1 MKFRATIQLDGKTA
15 TGIVVP
21 DEVMAAFGPGKRPP
35 VVVTIKGHTYRSTVG
50 SMRGV
55 SKIPISAE
63 NRKSAG
69 VAAGDQVDVEV
80 ELDTE
85 PREVTAPLDL
95 AEALKGEA
103 DAGRFFEGLSTSH
116 KKAYVAWIESA
127 KKAETR
133 ERRVAEAVTMLRE
146 GRTR

>member
-1 MKFRATIQLDGKTA
+1 MKFRARIQLDGKTA

-21 DEVMAAFGPGKRPP
+21 DEVMAALGPGKRPP
-35 VVVTIKGHTYRSTVG
+35 VVVTIKGHTYRSAVG

-63 NRKSAG
+63 NRKSAR
-69 VAAGDQVDVEV
+69 VAAGDEVDVEV

-85 PREVTAPLDL
+85 PREVTAPPEL
-95 AEALKGEA
+95 AEALKSDA
-103 DAGRFFEGLSTSH
+103 DAGRFFEGLSASH
-116 KKAYVAWIESA
+116 KKAYVAWIEGA
-127 KKAETR
+127 EKAETR